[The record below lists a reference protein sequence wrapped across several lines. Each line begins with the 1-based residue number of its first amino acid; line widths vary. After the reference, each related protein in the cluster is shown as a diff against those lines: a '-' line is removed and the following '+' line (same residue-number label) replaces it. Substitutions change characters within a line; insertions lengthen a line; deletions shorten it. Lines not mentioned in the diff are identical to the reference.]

1 MSWSLS
7 SLFGLDSSPATS
19 TVVDP
24 ATNEKGFWN
33 SNALG
38 PILSVGSQLLGGYFA
53 GKAADQSSDKAFEQ
67 QKELLRLRA
76 ELGGGG
82 GGGGNSAA
90 NELAKKQLAMVGLKN
105 FIESNN
111 QSQALLSNATQG
123 VGSAAAR
130 AYFRNRGG

>member
-1 MSWSLS
+1 MSWFSD
-7 SLFGLDSSPATS
+7 LFGMDSTPTT

-24 ATNEKGFWN
+24 ATNDKGFWN

-53 GKAADQSSDKAFEQ
+53 GKAADASSDKAFEQ

-90 NELAKKQLAMVGLKN
+90 NELAKRQMAIEGLKSL
-105 FIESNN
+105 IASNN
-111 QSQALLSNATQG
+111 ASQTLMSNATQG
-123 VGSAAAR
+123 VGTAAAR